1 MDTFKISYYNSKSI
15 LKYGYSIKSQ
25 RMFIEAVF
33 VTEAKT
39 NKKQCQYIT
48 KESLGKLWTIH
59 KVESKQLLPNK

>member
-1 MDTFKISYYNSKSI
+1 MDTFKIPYYNSKSI

-39 NKKQCQYIT
+39 KNK
-48 KESLGKLWTIH
+48 
-59 KVESKQLLPNK
+59 